1 MFAEADVLK
10 TKIRSRLSQHDALH
24 GYQIARTHVHYTHT
38 LILCIL
44 SNTRAPNPPLY
55 GILNHIHH
63 HTNISTNISTNK
75 HFNKQA
81 FQQTFQQTNISTN
94 KPTSLQKHF
103 ACSSAHPPK
112 NQINTYYYGI
122 IFGCLY
128 SRG

>member
-81 FQQTFQQTNISTN
+81 DFLTKTLRMLLSP
-94 KPTSLQKHF
+94 PTKKSDQYILLW
-103 ACSSAHPPK
+103 
-112 NQINTYYYGI
+112 YYI
-122 IFGCLY
+122 WMPL
-128 SRG
+128 